1 MESFY
6 HLLCPISPNFTL
18 TLSAF
23 LYPSSISPALS
34 KLTLPRTYHS
44 FSTLPADDNVS
55 VFQSDKYLTILA
67 NLTPLSNITLHQRL
81 WEDFPELGN
90 SGTMA
95 DQWIF
100 FGWRKGSWYP
110 SKRAAVWP
118 ILQFWLTVKW
128 SYCKR
133 VEEYRNKEIK
143 QEQNAKKMGKETTDF
158 SKIM

>member
-6 HLLCPISPNFTL
+6 HLLCPISLNFTL

-23 LYPSSISPALS
+23 LYPSSIYPALS
-34 KLTLPRTYHS
+34 KLTLPHTYHS
-44 FSTLPADDNVS
+44 CSTLPADDNVS
-55 VFQSDKYLTILA
+55 VFQSDKYLTNLA
-67 NLTPLSNITLHQRL
+67 NLTPLSNILHQRL

-95 DQWIF
+95 YQWIF

-133 VEEYRNKEIK
+133 VEEFRNKEIK
-143 QEQNAKKMGKETTDF
+143 QEQNAKKMGKEPLT
-158 SKIM
+158 SQK